1 MLTAWRMMVSKAGL
15 RAGEWVLIH
24 GIGGGVSLAALQIAR
39 HLGARAIVTSHCEIK
54 RQRAREFGAEHAVD
68 YNHDDVVAAV
78 RAYTDGVGVDVVIDN
93 VGEATFGTSIRACRK
108 GGRII
113 TCGATSGPKI
123 LVDVRRVFW
132 RQVSIMGS
140 TMGDSAEFRAML
152 AVIESGEIVPVTD
165 QVFPLAEGRA
175 ALERLE
181 TAEQFGKIVLDIDS
195 R

>member
-1 MLTAWRMMVSKAGL
+1 M
-15 RAGEWVLIH
+15 
-24 GIGGGVSLAALQIAR
+24 
-39 HLGARAIVTSHCEIK
+39 TSHCEIK

-78 RAYTDGVGVDVVIDN
+78 RACTDGVGVDVVIDN